1 MTRRLKPFTLLTG
14 RLNKALESYLTDIY
28 PESRQVWFTEQVD
41 SAESQITEVLSVIQ
55 AFNAAQGDRA
65 GPYSS
70 VIVLTNNELV
80 IKVIENCL
88 CEDSVSTEV
97 GLVPVSVAGEP
108 RLPRSLFAAY
118 FIDDQGE
125 WTSTRPS

>member
-28 PESRQVWFTEQVD
+28 PESRQVWFTWKTGSLEPQLADIFDAIEVAH
-41 SAESQITEVLSVIQ
+41 AEWKDKTNP
-55 AFNAAQGDRA
+55 F
-65 GPYSS
+65 SS
-70 VIVLTNNELV
+70 VIVLTNDAIA
-80 IKVIENCL
+80 IKAIEISL
-88 CEDSVSTEV
+88 YDDSAE
-97 GLVPVSVAGEP
+97 SVMESSY

-125 WTSTRPS
+125 WTSTTL